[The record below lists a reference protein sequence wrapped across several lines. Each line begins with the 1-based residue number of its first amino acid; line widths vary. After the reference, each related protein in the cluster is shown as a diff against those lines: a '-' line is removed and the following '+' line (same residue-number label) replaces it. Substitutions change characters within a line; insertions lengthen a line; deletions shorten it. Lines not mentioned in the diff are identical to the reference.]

1 MRTIRRRIRSD
12 REGAV
17 LVLVALGMV
26 VFLGFAALTVDLG
39 MAYAAKAEA
48 QRYADALSLAGASAY
63 LDYSDPLDP
72 LLGPEA
78 ISRVREYQA
87 LNAVRGRILADDDV
101 LIEVLNAQQRVRVT
115 VTRDELPT
123 FFAGILGINEMTV
136 GAVAAAEA
144 SAAASSRCVKPF
156 AIPDRWEEGS
166 TDPVQDYNGDQLMD
180 FNIEIPCNGSG
191 CSPNEIWTFEEG
203 VDQYRPLNEMGT
215 TPAWP
220 DPAVATS
227 WGSTWAD
234 GENRDNGARILIT
247 PQSAQGTGTPGWYQY
262 WKMPGSSGASDLTDA
277 IAGCID
283 LQTLG
288 VGSVVEADP
297 QTGSIGNPVYEA
309 IKQLW
314 DPEQG
319 GDGDIEWDEANGIPS
334 LSRGAPPF
342 DLGQPQ
348 GLPGASRA
356 PRGHQLGEQPH
367 HAGGGHCH
375 PVPGESH
382 GYLRRPGQPELQAAD
397 LRQADQVRGGDA
409 RAGRGDPSEAA
420 PSGRVAVMW
429 GRGQAPR

>member
-319 GDGDIEWDEANGIPS
+319 GDGDIEWDEANGIPHYPEEPHRS
-334 LSRGAPPF
+334 IWDSPRVFQVLLVHPGDISSGSSHTMRVADIATLFLENPTDIYGDQGNQNFKLPISGRLIKYGAGTP
-342 DLGQPQ
+342 G
-348 GLPGASRA
+348 PGA
-356 PRGHQLGEQPH
+356 GTLQKL
-367 HAGGGHCH
+367 
-375 PVPGESH
+375 
-382 GYLRRPGQPELQAAD
+382 LRLVE
-397 LRQADQVRGGDA
+397 
-409 RAGRGDPSEAA
+409 
-420 PSGRVAVMW
+420 
-429 GRGQAPR
+429 